1 MTVKRAIGHTRGR
14 TVNGDARYR
23 RRFRTTR
30 LIAGFM
36 AGSAVAFGVFTIV
49 FGIVAESQRIHGFHN
64 VVVAALL
71 LVLSAPPAFA
81 IARRPDRSDA
91 PLMTL
96 TVLSV
101 AALITMAA
109 GLTIDP
115 FTLPFVVFTGVL
127 WTVRPSKEP
136 TGHHERPSWGLLL
149 LVVAGAVPLIVYA
162 LGQAELQRTLAG
174 DEHSRFFHWVEASFY
189 TTGILFLGL
198 LSALRP
204 VSHRMAGFSAGLGLI
219 IFGLAAM
226 FLGGYA
232 SSVSAP
238 WSWLALT
245 GGLAFIWLGAREGVV
260 SRARHVPDWAVRST
274 TVFHRPRRA
283 RERT

>member
-14 TVNGDARYR
+14 TVDEDARYR

-36 AGSAVAFGVFTIV
+36 GGSAVVFGAFTIV
-49 FGIVAESQRIHGFHN
+49 FGVVAASQRIHGFHN

-71 LVLSAPPAFA
+71 LVLSAPPALA

-96 TVLSV
+96 TVLSA

-109 GLTIDP
+109 SLTIDP

-127 WTVRPSKEP
+127 WTVRPSAERAV
-136 TGHHERPSWGLLL
+136 HDERPSWGLLL

-189 TTGILFLGL
+189 SAGILFLGVL
-198 LSALRP
+198 AALRP
-204 VSHRMAGFSAGLGLI
+204 GTHWMAGFSAGLGMSV
-219 IFGLAAM
+219 FGLAALL
-226 FLGGYA
+226 LGGYA
-232 SSVSAP
+232 SAVSAP
-238 WSWLALT
+238 WAWLAT
-245 GGLAFIWLGAREGVV
+245 AGGVAFIWLVAREEVF
-260 SRARHVPDWAVRST
+260 SRTPHVPNWGLTST
-274 TVFHRPRRA
+274 TEFHGPH
-283 RERT
+283 RER